1 MSKQLQENILS
12 AQKSVEL
19 EGFVFTA
26 EEKAVFTR
34 IANGEITYKEAAKL
48 ISEDMPIDFDHY

>member
-12 AQKSVEL
+12 AQKSLEL

-26 EEKAVFTR
+26 GEKAVFTR
-34 IANGEITYKEAAKL
+34 IANGKITYKEAARL
-48 ISEDMPIDFDHY
+48 LLGDMPIDFDHF

>member
-12 AQKSVEL
+12 AQKSLEL

-34 IANGEITYKEAAKL
+34 IASGEIMYKEAARL
-48 ISEDMPIDFDHY
+48 LLENMSIDFDHF